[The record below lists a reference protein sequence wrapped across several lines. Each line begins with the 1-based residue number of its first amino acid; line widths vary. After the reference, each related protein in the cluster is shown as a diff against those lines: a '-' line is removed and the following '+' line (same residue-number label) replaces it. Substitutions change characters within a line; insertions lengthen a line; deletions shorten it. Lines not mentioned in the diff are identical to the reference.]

1 MHKSL
6 FFIFLLIMPTTSW
19 ATNNI
24 RPGLWEITTTSNL
37 LAMVPHIPAQQM
49 QQITSLVEQYGLQ
62 MPQIQNNAV
71 TSQAC
76 ITQQMADQ
84 EVPTYF
90 YESQSG
96 CAVKN
101 ITKTGNNYKV
111 DLVCTNAQFQGTG
124 IAEGHF
130 TSPEHFTGQTEF
142 DSMVQG
148 MPIFATAETSG
159 YWVGEHCTVAKPR
172 EITN

>member
-6 FFIFLLIMPTTSW
+6 LFILLLIMSATSW

-71 TSQAC
+71 TSKAC

-96 CAVKN
+96 CTV
-101 ITKTGNNYKV
+101 NNVAKKGDHYKV
-111 DLVCTNAQFQGTG
+111 DLSCENAQFQGSG
-124 IAEGHF
+124 IAEGSF
-130 TSPEHFTGQTEF
+130 INPEYFTGQTEF
-142 DSMVQG
+142 DSVVQG
-148 MPIFATAETSG
+148 MPVFATAETSG
-159 YWVGEHCTVAKPR
+159 RWIEENCTLAQ
-172 EITN
+172 

>member
-6 FFIFLLIMPTTSW
+6 FFILLLLMSTTSW

-37 LAMVPHIPAQQM
+37 LAMMPHIPSQQM

-62 MPQIQNNAV
+62 IPQIKNNAV
-71 TSQAC
+71 ISNAC

-84 EVPTYF
+84 EVPTHF

-96 CAVKN
+96 CSAKN
-101 ITKTGNNYKV
+101 AIKTGNHYKV
-111 DLVCTNAQFQGTG
+111 DLSCSNAQFQGTG
-124 IAEGHF
+124 VAEGSF
-130 TSPEHFTGQTEF
+130 SSPEQFTGQTEF
-142 DSMVQG
+142 DSVVQG
-148 MPIFATAETSG
+148 MNVFATAETSG
-159 YWVGEHCTVAKPR
+159 RWVGENCTVAP
-172 EITN
+172 